1 MLSLSETRDFPSSS
15 ASKEST
21 CNVEDPGLNPGLG
34 RSPGEGIIYPLQ
46 YSWALLMTQ
55 MVKNAA
61 GFDPWVGK
69 IPWRRARQPTQVF
82 LPGES
87 PWTESLAAYSP
98 WNHKEW
104 DMTVTKHTY
113 TLTIDEGLGKVT
125 CWWLWQYRKKEQ
137 HHFHEDML

>member
-1 MLSLSETRDFPSSS
+1 MLSLLEPRDFPSSS

-46 YSWALLMTQ
+46 YSWALLVTQ
-55 MVKNAA
+55 MVKNPA

-87 PWTESLAAYSP
+87 PWTESLAGYSL
-98 WNHKEW
+98 WDRKEL
-104 DMTVTKHTY
+104 DTA
-113 TLTIDEGLGKVT
+113 E
-125 CWWLWQYRKKEQ
+125 
-137 HHFHEDML
+137 